1 VVRMMPPASIP
12 TPPSLRVLCTQHEIR
27 GYNRLGMMAR
37 SELLVMMQ
45 DDDVPRS
52 NPDWLRN
59 ATRLFAKYPRMGM
72 LGAYRGRMD
81 DGTKKKPNNSND
93 GSKYGAEPGKDVL
106 RVTKRIPFREPELQL
121 PFMWIYKVNM
131 GPLFVRTQLRSRNRV
146 GHC

>member
-1 VVRMMPPASIP
+1 MMPPASIP

-131 GPLFVRTQLRSRNRV
+131 GPLFVRAQLRSRNRV
-146 GHC
+146 GHWG